1 MEKAL
6 RDNRQILVHCNGDA
20 AAQQMID
27 CYEKA
32 LRHTGCPN
40 IHPVMIHAQLV
51 RKDQLRTMGKL
62 SIMASFFTAHV
73 FHWGDIH
80 LKNLGERAMEIS
92 PMRSAADAGVCC
104 TMHQD
109 SPVLPPDML
118 ESVWCAAVRKTRN
131 GVQLDSKERI
141 SVYEAL
147 RAVTINAA
155 CQYGEESTKGTLCR
169 GKRADMI
176 ILEKNPLAVPKE
188 QLCDIRVLKTIKD
201 GKCLFSVN
209 P

>member
-1 MEKAL
+1 
-6 RDNRQILVHCNGDA
+6 
-20 AAQQMID
+20 
-27 CYEKA
+27 
-32 LRHTGCPN
+32 
-40 IHPVMIHAQLV
+40 
-51 RKDQLRTMGKL
+51 
-62 SIMASFFTAHV
+62 
-73 FHWGDIH
+73 
-80 LKNLGERAMEIS
+80 
-92 PMRSAADAGVCC
+92 
-104 TMHQD
+104 
-109 SPVLPPDML
+109 ML

-155 CQYGEESTKGTLCR
+155 CQSGEASTKGTLCR

-188 QLCDIRVLKTIKD
+188 QLCDIRILKTIKD